1 MNRIIHFEIPADD
14 PARAIKFY
22 EEVFGWEITKW
33 DGPFD
38 YWLVKT
44 GEEGQPGIDGAIMTK
59 EMGQMIRNTIAVDS
73 FDDFAEKIKDNGG
86 IMITE
91 KMTIPGIGIMGSFQ
105 DTEGNISAIMEPI
118 M

>member
-38 YWLVKT
+38 YWLIKT

-59 EMGQMIRNTIAVDS
+59 EMGQMIRNTIAVES

-86 IMITE
+86 TMITE